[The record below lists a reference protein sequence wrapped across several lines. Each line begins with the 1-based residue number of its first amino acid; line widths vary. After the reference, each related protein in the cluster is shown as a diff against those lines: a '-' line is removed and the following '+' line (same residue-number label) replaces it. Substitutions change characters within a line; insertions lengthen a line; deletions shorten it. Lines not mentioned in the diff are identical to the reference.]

1 MKRLKFTTILALAAL
16 LMAAGLASCK
26 IGQSTIFIPVTVP
39 LTCSATPE
47 NYFNGLSSG
56 LELTVTSDVTNND
69 IYDPS
74 GLGYSEV
81 QIAAAKN
88 SITYFPGVKQFVE
101 ESLGSYIRAAG
112 ISLGRD
118 RENDYRLTVR
128 VREFKFIPEKKGART
143 TIVLDYTLT
152 NTDNE
157 VIMQKTA
164 RGRYIVDELPNKDL
178 KGLVVSLPSEAFDK
192 AYSQA
197 VNAIDWVGIADA
209 LKVHGRADQE
219 KHRQVKGDGD
229 TALEQTV
236 IRWYIISSPAG
247 ADVSWRVVSSTPDV
261 KNTNAIYM
269 GTTPYESTESF
280 DIRGLKFENSGN
292 VQIEVTCEK
301 PGYLPQRRRF
311 NLRQAIEQREISA
324 KFNLVKEDE

>member
-1 MKRLKFTTILALAAL
+1 MIMRRLKFKTLFALATL
-16 LMAAGLASCK
+16 LMTAGLASCSFGK
-26 IGQSTIFIPVTVP
+26 KNTSMPIAVP
-39 LTCSATPE
+39 LSCSATPE
-47 NYFNGLSSG
+47 NYFHDLNRG
-56 LELTVTSDVTNND
+56 LELTVTSDVNNND
-69 IYDPS
+69 IYDAS
-74 GLGYSEV
+74 ETGLS
-81 QIAAAKN
+81 AKLVLQEQN
-88 SITYFPGVKQFVE
+88 SLTFFPAVKQFVE
-101 ESLGSYIRAAG
+101 ESLGSYIRSSG
-112 ISLGRD
+112 ITLGRD

-128 VREFKFIPEKKGART
+128 VREFKLVAGIKKLSLRAT
-143 TIVLDYTLT
+143 VVLDYTLI

-164 RGRYIVDELPNKDL
+164 RGRY
-178 KGLVVSLPSEAFDK
+178 VSDGKKKIAQENLDR

-197 VNAIDWVGIADA
+197 VRAIDWVGIADA
-209 LKVHGRADQE
+209 LKVHRRADQE

-261 KNTNAIYM
+261 KNTNAAYM

>member
-1 MKRLKFTTILALAAL
+1 MKKIKFTTLLVLATL
-16 LMAAGLASCK
+16 LMTAGLASC
-26 IGQSTIFIPVTVP
+26 GSLATITFLPITVP
-39 LTCSATPE
+39 LSCSATPE
-47 NYFNGLSSG
+47 NYFHDLNRG

-69 IYDPS
+69 IPDLS
-74 GLGYSEV
+74 ETGLNEK
-81 QIAAAKN
+81 QAEAAKN
-88 SITYFPGVKQFVE
+88 SVTYYPALNQFVE
-101 ESLGSYIRAAG
+101 ESLSSYIRSTG
-112 ISLGRD
+112 ITIGRD
-118 RENDYRLTVR
+118 RENDYRLAVR
-128 VREFKFIPEKKGART
+128 VREFKLVDSGKRGVRA

-157 VIMQKTA
+157 VIMKKTA
-164 RGRYIVDELPNKDL
+164 RGRCVAEYK
-178 KGLVVSLPSEAFDK
+178 KGNNPVTYQSETLDN

-197 VNAIDWVGIADA
+197 VKAIDWVGIADA
-209 LKVHGRADQE
+209 LTVHRRADQE
-219 KHRQVKGDGD
+219 KQRQVQGDGN

-261 KNTNAIYM
+261 KNTNAAYM

-280 DIRGLKFENSGN
+280 DIRGLKYENSGN

-301 PGYLPQRRRF
+301 PGYMPQRRRF

-324 KFNLVKEDE
+324 KFNLVKEEE